1 MGKFISTTYKEN
13 VEEVSQLYNT
23 LLTNNLYKF
32 SDKKPVIATYYNL
45 NKDYSSL
52 DPGSKLTMDYKEDD
66 TSLRWNRVY
75 DMLLYAFPHFEMNTS
90 IEEFGLEA
98 DRFEGETYILPN
110 TIVPYEGDFFEIE
123 HITSSSWLFVVKD
136 VQRDTLENGA
146 NVYKISFKL
155 DAVDRR
161 QITDHIIHNYRYFEK
176 REGSNL
182 ASVVRCEDFDVAY
195 KMDRKCSML
204 KNYFEELFY
213 DKKVQT
219 FIFFDLT
226 NIHLYDTM
234 MIEFLIKNRIL
245 DNGGDHYIHV
255 THQIEPPATIS
266 LTYDHTFFRAF
277 ELKDL
282 DKLNTSIR
290 SADVREIRS
299 YGTTFSSR
307 YEMYYET
314 VYVDKQPGYAVEA
327 LPDDLYGQIIDNVLD
342 ENPLQG
348 EKSTLWKNILI
359 KYFRGDELT
368 EEEIN
373 SVDDMRFDN
382 SRQAFYVIPLVIFCL
397 ERYIEKILD

>member
-1 MGKFISTTYKEN
+1 MGKFISTTYKES
-13 VEEVSQLYNT
+13 VEDVSHLYNT

-32 SDKKPVIATYYNL
+32 SDKKAVIATYYNL

-52 DPGSKLTMDYKEDD
+52 DPGSKLAMDYKEKD
-66 TSLRWNRVY
+66 TPLRWNRIY
-75 DMLLYAFPHFEMNTS
+75 DMMLYAFPHFEMNTS
-90 IEEFGLEA
+90 IEDFGLEA

-136 VQRDTLENGA
+136 VQQDTLENGA
-146 NVYKISFKL
+146 NAYKITFKL

-161 QITDHIIHNYRYFEK
+161 QITDKIIHNYRYYEN
-176 REGSNL
+176 REGTNL
-182 ASVVRCEDFDVAY
+182 ASIVRCEDFDIAY

-213 DKKVQT
+213 DKRVQT

-226 NIHLYDTM
+226 SVHLYDPIM
-234 MIEFLIKNRIL
+234 VEFLIRNRIM

-255 THQIEPPATIS
+255 THQLPPPATLS
-266 LTYDHTFFRAF
+266 LTYDQTFFRAF
-277 ELKDL
+277 ELKSL
-282 DKLNTSIR
+282 DKLNKSLRTSDIE
-290 SADVREIRS
+290 EIRS

-307 YEMYYET
+307 YEMYYKLT
-314 VYVDKQPGYAVEA
+314 YYHPDPGYAIEA
-327 LPDDLYGQIIDNVLD
+327 LNDDLYGQIMDNVLD
-342 ENPLQG
+342 EGPLEG

-359 KYFRGDELT
+359 KYFRDEEIT
-368 EEEIN
+368 EEELEAC
-373 SVDDMRFDN
+373 DDMRFDN

-397 ERYIEKILD
+397 ERYIEKILA